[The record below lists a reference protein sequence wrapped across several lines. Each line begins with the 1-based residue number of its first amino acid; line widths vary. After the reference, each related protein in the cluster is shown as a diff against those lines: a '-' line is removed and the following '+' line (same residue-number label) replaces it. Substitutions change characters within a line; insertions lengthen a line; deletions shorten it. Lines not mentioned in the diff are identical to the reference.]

1 MVNWSFLVVSLGLFL
16 TLLNKTRSCPVVLF
30 FWFYWFG
37 HSFFKDKYLNR
48 QDYICFPSTKRS
60 VSLCYGMLIL
70 TNYNSPFH
78 TGQFLFKSEWCRSG
92 SSEDKEASPHFI
104 CHFCC
109 RGCCTRLS
117 LSFRFW
123 FHLPLFVR
131 YLQHMC
137 QWQLKKEVY
146 VKVNVSFL
154 VLSLGFHTFFQQFL
168 AQDEVA

>member
-1 MVNWSFLVVSLGLFL
+1 MVCLFWPITTVHFTLVNSFLNL
-16 TLLNKTRSCPVVLF
+16 
-30 FWFYWFG
+30 
-37 HSFFKDKYLNR
+37 
-48 QDYICFPSTKRS
+48 
-60 VSLCYGMLIL
+60 
-70 TNYNSPFH
+70 H
-78 TGQFLFKSEWCRSG
+78 TSWCRSG
-92 SSEDKEASPHFI
+92 SSEDKEAFPHFI
-104 CHFCC
+104 CHFWC

-137 QWQLKKEVY
+137 QWELKKEVY

-168 AQDEVA
+168 AQDENILYFLLKVEKKRIDGIKSWKWFPALFCSLKAQQVSITVT